1 MCSSSKPRGAE
12 GTAGPTEQIGTDA
25 HAVEERTV
33 KALLADDDATSL
45 LVATTAL
52 EILGCA
58 VVPVMNGRDAFKLFR
73 QERFDV
79 VFLDHR
85 MAGLPGPTVARLMR
99 WHEIAEGLACTPL
112 VALTAC
118 AMPEEVEAF
127 VTSGIDDVLLKPL
140 MLDKL
145 ETLIESLS
153 AGRSGQHRASAF
165 RGPR

>member
-1 MCSSSKPRGAE
+1 M
-12 GTAGPTEQIGTDA
+12 
-25 HAVEERTV
+25 

-58 VVPVMNGRDAFKLFR
+58 VVTVTNGRDAFKLFR
-73 QERFDV
+73 QERFDI

-85 MAGLPGPTVARLMR
+85 MPGLPGPTVARLMR
-99 WHEIAEGLACTPL
+99 WHEVAEGLACTPL

-118 AMPEEVEAF
+118 AMPEEIDVF
-127 VTSGIDDVLLKPL
+127 VISGVDDVLLKPL

-145 ETLIESLS
+145 ETLIESLML
-153 AGRSGQHRASAF
+153 ARSRGQQRASAF
-165 RGPR
+165 RGPT